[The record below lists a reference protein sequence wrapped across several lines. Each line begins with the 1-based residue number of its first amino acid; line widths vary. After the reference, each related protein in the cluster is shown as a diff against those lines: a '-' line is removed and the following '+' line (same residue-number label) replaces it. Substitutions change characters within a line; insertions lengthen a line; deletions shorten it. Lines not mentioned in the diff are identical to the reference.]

1 MRLSVAARPARRT
14 LPEMSEAGK
23 TFNAPFRMLWA
34 KRSVKPAGILLRLD
48 LPPLVL
54 D

>member
-1 MRLSVAARPARRT
+1 MRLSVGARPARRT
-14 LPEMSEAGK
+14 MPGMIEAEK
-23 TFNAPFRMLWA
+23 NFNVPFRMLWA